1 MRRHTSFSVQS
12 KSGLYFQMP
21 RLSSNSIGSV
31 LARVGDCSRRMP
43 VTQASAPAS
52 ARSSAATLR
61 SPQQC
66 SGPVQSPVASSIATL
81 TPKRS
86 SNSRQVAS
94 VSSNSTPVSI
104 VTTRASGAI
113 RISSST
119 STDSSFWKEHSRPSR
134 GWWRSTAS
142 AITGAGSGGI
152 LDRLELLRPPGRL
165 GAGGEGAEVLAVGV
179 MDLVQGED
187 PQEGIVELPVGDLAH
202 HDLAEARVGPEVPAE
217 ADVHRLD
224 ELAVHLLEHALDADV
239 GDLMLGAAR

>member
-12 KSGLYFQMP
+12 TSGLYFQSP
-21 RLSSNSIGSV
+21 RRSSHSTGCEF
-31 LARVGDCSRRMP
+31 ARVGACSRRMP
-43 VTQASAPAS
+43 VIQASTPLS
-52 ARSSAATLR
+52 ARPSAATLA
-61 SPQQC
+61 SLQQL
-66 SGPVQSPVASSIATL
+66 SSVQGPRASSTSTL

-119 STDSSFWKEHSRPSR
+119 STDSSFWKEHSRTSR

-165 GAGGEGAEVLAVGV
+165 GAGGEGAEVLAVVVIG
-179 MDLVQGED
+179 LVQGED
-187 PQEGIVELPVGDLAH
+187 PQEGIVELPVGHLAD
-202 HDLAEARVGPEVPAE
+202 HDLAEARVGAEVAAE
-217 ADVHRLD
+217 ADVHRLH
-224 ELAVHLLEHALDADV
+224 ELAVDLLEHALDADV

>member
-1 MRRHTSFSVQS
+1 MRPQRSFSVQS
-12 KSGLYFQMP
+12 TSGLYFQIP
-21 RLSSNSIGSV
+21 RRSSHSTGWA
-31 LARVGDCSRRMP
+31 LARVGACSRRTP
-43 VTQASAPAS
+43 VIQASAPAR
-52 ARSSAATLR
+52 ARSSAATFASL
-61 SPQQC
+61 QQL
-66 SGPVQSPVASSIATL
+66 SSVQGPRASSTSTL

-119 STDSSFWKEHSRPSR
+119 STDSSFWKEHSRTSR